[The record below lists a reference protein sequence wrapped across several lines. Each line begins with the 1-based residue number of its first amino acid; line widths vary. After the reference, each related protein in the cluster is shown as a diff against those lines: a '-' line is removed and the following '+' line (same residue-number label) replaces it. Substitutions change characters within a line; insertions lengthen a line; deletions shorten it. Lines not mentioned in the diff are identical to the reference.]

1 MMEVEIKI
9 FEMVKKVEISL
20 KIWIIFVSV
29 VNLTL

>member
-1 MMEVEIKI
+1 MEVEIKI